1 MIGFVVIQVK
11 VGKSIKFCRASL
23 EMINA
28 FCVMLI
34 MYDVRMLNTKENL
47 PINDALIKEKRPPGI
62 SLMIKR

>member
-28 FCVMLI
+28 FCIMLI

-47 PINDALIKEKRPPGI
+47 PINERCLN
-62 SLMIKR
+62 

>member
-1 MIGFVVIQVK
+1 MIGFVVIEVK

-23 EMINA
+23 EMINT

-47 PINDALIKEKRPPGI
+47 PVNERCLN
-62 SLMIKR
+62 